1 MLIGVGDVAGHA
13 HRRFPRDNDGYC
25 MRLKV
30 VHNLSAVTAAC
41 LVVRSDVYEQVG
53 GMNERDLTVAYNDVD
68 FCLKVLAAGYFN
80 VWTPFAELYH
90 LESLSR
96 GSDRSAEKA
105 RRYAD
110 EVAYMHQHW
119 DLRSDP
125 YYSPHLTRLREDFSI
140 AV

>member
-1 MLIGVGDVAGHA
+1 MCI
-13 HRRFPRDNDGYC
+13 RDSGYC

-30 VHNLSAVTAAC
+30 AHNLSAVTAAC
-41 LVVRSDVYEQVG
+41 LVVRREVYEEIG
-53 GMNERDLTVAYNDVD
+53 GLNERDLTVAYNDVD
-68 FCLKVLAAGYFN
+68 FCLRVRAAGYVN

-110 EVAYMHQHW
+110 EVAYMHERW
-119 DLRSDP
+119 DLRTDP
-125 YYSPHLTRLREDFSI
+125 FYSVHLTRLREDFSI